1 MKTRK
6 NKFSWLFLVAGIEL
20 LFVALWQ
27 VIPSIW
33 RLMVFGSA
41 YDGFIGKA
49 WGWGMWGVFEALY
62 PILWGLLGMLAFL
75 LLAVTL
81 IVNAF
86 RRLRFL
92 LFISTG
98 GMLLHSAGALGYHLL
113 NLLARQDYVEQSV
126 DMNVGL
132 YKAIPLFG
140 TFLSTDWAWQIQP
153 ILTFVAF
160 SVLFLVTILYTIPA
174 TRRVAYVWGHVPA
187 AIFSGMFL
195 LTCCLPFTQVIEISM
210 VWGDIS
216 LGVLYPLF
224 NLAYITPLPLV
235 LALWFLRWGIREDV
249 TASETED

>member
-1 MKTRK
+1 MGKRK

-20 LFVALWQ
+20 AFAALWQ

-41 YDGFIGKA
+41 YDGFIGAA

-62 PILWGLLGMLAFL
+62 PILWGLLGMFAFL

-98 GMLLHSAGALGYHLL
+98 GVLLHSAGALGYHLL
-113 NLLARQDYVEQSV
+113 NLLARQDYVDFEQRWE
-126 DMNVGL
+126 M
-132 YKAIPLFG
+132 PLFG

-174 TRRVAYVWGHVPA
+174 TRRSAYVWGHVPA

-249 TASETED
+249 TASKTED